1 MSCQPSEMMDGDR
14 GRGRSGILGQPQR
27 CVLFWV
33 AKTDSRNERPL
44 ESSLMMMGRAPRP
57 TEPTTYVAGVVS
69 FGSVRLFVRCAPPFS
84 AKTRGGIAWDR
95 RVRLFTQRDSV
106 TVRFRTVRRHRPGV
120 QWSASIPK
128 SIQRNALRSPPPVSL
143 FWAGVFFRWE
153 RGGKENSHKKEIE
166 INQHPSCPS
175 SPFASTTR
183 PW

>member
-1 MSCQPSEMMDGDR
+1 VDGTER
-14 GRGRSGILGQPQR
+14 NPRSATTMR
-27 CVLFWV
+27 TFWV

-57 TEPTTYVAGVVS
+57 TESTTWQGWFRSVPSVV
-69 FGSVRLFVRCAPPFS
+69 GSLCTAVLS
-84 AKTRGGIAWDR
+84 ESRGEFAWDH

-120 QWSASIPK
+120 QWSVSIPK
-128 SIQRNALRSPPPVSL
+128 SIRRNALRSPPPVSL
-143 FWAGVFFRWE
+143 FWAGVFFVWE
-153 RGGKENSHKKEIE
+153 RNFIVSHKKEIE
-166 INQHPSCPS
+166 INYHPSCPS